1 MKLPVLVAVLSL
13 TAVAAPVAAQAQVA
27 AASVP
32 NTFDRP
38 AAQTATP
45 DTTPRRP
52 GPAAVPAATAPAN
65 AQSEEVLRTVIA
77 DAQAGAL
84 NYTLMEAGLATRM
97 REQEAQLLPLIR
109 GFGAVQAVDF
119 VGSREGAD
127 LFVVT
132 FASAATQWLIGF
144 DDAGKIDAL
153 LFRPAQQ

>member
-13 TAVAAPVAAQAQVA
+13 TSVAVPVAVQAQVA
-27 AASVP
+27 AGSVP
-32 NTFDRP
+32 NSFDRP
-38 AAQTATP
+38 AAQAVTPNAIPGGSGPTAIP
-45 DTTPRRP
+45 P
-52 GPAAVPAATAPAN
+52 ATAPAN
-65 AQSEEVLRTVIA
+65 PQSEEVLRTVIE
-77 DAQAGAL
+77 DAQAGAF

-97 REQEAQLLPLIR
+97 RAQEAQLLPLVR

-132 FASAATQWLIGF
+132 FTSAATQWLIGF

>member
-13 TAVAAPVAAQAQVA
+13 TAVAVPVAAQAQVA